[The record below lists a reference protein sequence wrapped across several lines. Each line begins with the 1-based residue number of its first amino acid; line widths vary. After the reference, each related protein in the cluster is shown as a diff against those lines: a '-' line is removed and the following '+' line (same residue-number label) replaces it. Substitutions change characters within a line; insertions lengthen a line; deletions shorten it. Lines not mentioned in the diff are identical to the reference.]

1 MNGYL
6 IMTAIQELSNKQF
19 QGSVIGNTLDG
30 IDWNGMEPIAD
41 DVITAKVEEIKNR
54 DAHIV
59 PRMKAYPSIADQLD
73 MQYHDQING
82 TTTWKDTIAK
92 VKTDNPKAEGNE

>member
-6 IMTAIQELSNKQF
+6 IMRALDELCEPKF
-19 QGSVIGNTLDG
+19 KGSVIGNSLDD
-30 IDWNGMEPIAD
+30 IDWNGMTPISND
-41 DVITAKVEEIKNR
+41 QITAKVEEIKNR

-92 VKTDNPKAEGNE
+92 VKADNPKEE